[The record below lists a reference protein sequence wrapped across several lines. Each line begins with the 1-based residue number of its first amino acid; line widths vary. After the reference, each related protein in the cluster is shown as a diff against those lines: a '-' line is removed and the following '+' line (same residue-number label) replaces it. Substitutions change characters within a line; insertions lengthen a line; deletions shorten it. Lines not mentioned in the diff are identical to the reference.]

1 MKAANRT
8 PLDEERIVQ
17 ASLELLESR
26 GIDGFS
32 IRKLGARLGV
42 TPMSLYHYFDDR
54 DAILQAVVDSVLL
67 SVEIPPRG
75 RGSWQHAVRKL
86 LGSLHQQL
94 LPHVGLLPIL
104 SSAEHWSP
112 ALFRVG
118 HVLFEI
124 LEESGCSRNS
134 AVRAHRI
141 LMHHTFGSL
150 MVLGSDP
157 DPGAVQRASLV
168 LSNESYPIE
177 QRERLRS
184 MFNLAREAAENP
196 RKDFDVSLAALIA
209 GLEQTVLK
217 KRR

>member
-1 MKAANRT
+1 MKAANRA

-54 DAILQAVVDSVLL
+54 DAILRAVVDSVLL
-67 SVEIPPRG
+67 SVEIAPRG

-86 LGSLHQQL
+86 LRSLHEQL
-94 LPHVGLLPIL
+94 LPHVALLPLL

-112 ALFRVG
+112 ALLRVG

-124 LEESGCSRNS
+124 VEESGCSPGA
-134 AVRAHRI
+134 AVKAHRI

-150 MVLGSDP
+150 MIVASDP
-157 DPGAVQRASLV
+157 DPGAERRASLV
-168 LSNESYPIE
+168 LSDDSHPAE
-177 QRERLRS
+177 QRERLQS
-184 MFNLAREAAENP
+184 MFRLAREAADNP
-196 RKDFDVSLAALIA
+196 GRDFDVSLGALIA
-209 GLEQTVLK
+209 GLEHTILR